1 MKKGFLTSLLLFGI
15 FFGAGNLIFPPQL
28 GYQSGENFAPAI
40 LGFIITGVGIAVL
53 TLVVGTMNKNGF
65 VSEINN
71 KIAPWFT
78 IVYLVALYM
87 SIGPF
92 FAIPRTA
99 AVSFNIGV
107 APIVNYSTLALRIFT
122 LLYFIAALAISIN
135 KSKLLDRVGKVL
147 TPIFAS
153 LILLLV
159 ILGSIKFSANMPAT
173 ANATYSTNAFGGGFL
188 EGYQTLDAL
197 AAVAFCIVA
206 LNTFRQLG
214 FNSKKEYTTTI
225 ISVGIFTAIGFSV
238 LYFGLG
244 YLGNHFPIPAEV
256 LSNPDVNIGSYI
268 LTESAREIFG
278 SFGQLFLGVMVIV
291 TCFTTTV
298 GLIVSISD
306 FFVSNIYGKIPYK
319 VYAVVFSII
328 GFSIANIGLDK
339 IISYSVPV
347 LLLLYPITIMLLIL
361 IILNKFVPLSK
372 TGMRLTILIAVI
384 ISAMTVF
391 GGENINSMLQNIP
404 LGKSG
409 MPWLLPALGGVLIS
423 FILPDKQK
431 GEKFDFEDFSKK
443 TA

>member
-28 GYQSGENFAPAI
+28 GYQSGANFSPAI
-40 LGFIITGVGIAVL
+40 LGFIITGVGIAIL

-65 VSEINN
+65 VSEIDT

-99 AVSFNIGV
+99 AVSFNVGV
-107 APIVNYSTLALRIFT
+107 APLVNYSTLALRIFT
-122 LLYFIAALAISIN
+122 ALYFIAAFAISIN
-135 KSKLLDRVGKVL
+135 KSKLLDRVGKIL

-153 LILLLV
+153 LILILV
-159 ILGSIKFSANMPAT
+159 VLGSMKFAGNAPAT
-173 ANATYSTNAFGGGFL
+173 ATEAFQNHAFGAGFL

-214 FNSKKEYTTTI
+214 FSSKKEYTTTI
-225 ISVGIFTAIGFSV
+225 IAVGIFTAIGFSV

-244 YLGNHFPIPAEV
+244 FLGNHFPIPPEV
-256 LSNPDVNIGSYI
+256 VADPNVNIGSYI
-268 LTESAREIFG
+268 LTESARSVFGNFG
-278 SFGQLFLGVMVIV
+278 SIFLGVMVIV

-306 FFVSNIYGKIPYK
+306 FFVNNIYSKISYK
-319 VYAVVFSII
+319 VYATVFSLI
-328 GFSIANIGLDK
+328 GFAIANAGLDK

-347 LLLLYPITIMLLIL
+347 LLLLYPITMMLVIL
-361 IILNKFVPLSK
+361 IILNKFIKLSK
-372 TGMRLTILIAVI
+372 TGMRLTILITVI
-384 ISAMTVF
+384 VSAMTVF
-391 GGENINSMLQNIP
+391 GGESTKAILNSIP
-404 LGKSG
+404 LNSAG
-409 MPWLLPALGGVLIS
+409 MPWLLPSLVGVIIAI
-423 FILPDKQK
+423 ILPDKQE
-431 GEKFDFEDFSKK
+431 GEKFDFEEFRI
-443 TA
+443 

>member
-391 GGENINSMLQNIP
+391 GGENINIMLQNIP

>member
-28 GYQSGENFAPAI
+28 GYQSGANFSPAI

-65 VSEINN
+65 VSEIDT

-107 APIVNYSTLALRIFT
+107 APLVNYSTVALRIFT
-122 LLYFIAALAISIN
+122 VLYFVAALAISIN

-153 LILLLV
+153 LILILV
-159 ILGSIKFSANMPAT
+159 VLGSIKFAGNTPAETAT
-173 ANATYSTNAFGGGFL
+173 AFQNQAFGAGFL
-188 EGYQTLDAL
+188 EGYQTLDGL

-206 LNTFRQLG
+206 LNTFKQLG
-214 FNSKKEYTTTI
+214 FSSKKEYTSTI
-225 ISVGIFTAIGFSV
+225 IAVGIFTAIGFSV

-244 YLGNHFPIPAEV
+244 FLGNHFPIPAEV
-256 LSNPDVNIGSYI
+256 IADPNVNLGSYI
-268 LTESAREIFG
+268 LTEATRQIFG
-278 SFGQLFLGVMVIV
+278 NFGSIFLGVMVIV

-306 FFVSNIYGKIPYK
+306 FFVNNIYNKISYK
-319 VYAVVFSII
+319 TYAIVFSLI
-328 GFSIANIGLDK
+328 GFVIANAGLNK

-347 LLLLYPITIMLLIL
+347 LLLLYPITMMLVIM
-361 IILNKFVPLSK
+361 IILNKFIKLSK
-372 TGMRLTILIAVI
+372 TGMRLTIFITVVV
-384 ISAMTVF
+384 SAMMVF
-391 GGENINSMLQNIP
+391 GGESTKSILSLIP
-404 LGKSG
+404 LNDAG
-409 MPWLLPALGGVLIS
+409 MPWLLPSLIGVVIS
-423 FILPDKQK
+423 TILPDKQE
-431 GEKFDFEDFSKK
+431 GEKFDFEEFKIN
-443 TA
+443 